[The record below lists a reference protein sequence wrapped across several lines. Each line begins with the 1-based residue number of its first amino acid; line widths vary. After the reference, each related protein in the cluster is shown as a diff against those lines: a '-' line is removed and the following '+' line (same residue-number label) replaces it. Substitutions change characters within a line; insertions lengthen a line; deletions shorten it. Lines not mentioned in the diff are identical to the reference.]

1 MTNSTPPAPRQHA
14 ASKDGVAKPRAEKH
28 AERRGT
34 QNDYFPDFGSSTNVL
49 ILLVVSC
56 IAAVMLS
63 LARDYSDSGFLADLG
78 KTSLLVMWLALSSAG
93 VLALARPRLVKLAV
107 PWSTTLALLL
117 VLATTVACSELVY
130 HLVENFAQRSLLDP
144 AGMFPTERWLF
155 ISRNAGIALLVTGVV
170 LRYFYVTHQWRANV
184 EKEAESRIAALQAR
198 IRPHFLFNSMNTI
211 ASLTRSDPSAAE
223 QAVEDLADLLRA
235 SLNKPGESVSLE
247 EEFEVTRVYQRMEEQ
262 RLGDRLTVDWQ
273 VDELPLDTRI
283 PSLTIQPLL
292 ENAIYHGIEPLAS
305 GGVITVVGE
314 ADDEGLTIT
323 VTNPVAPDSPRRDS
337 KGHNIALDN
346 IRQRL
351 ELAYGTRA
359 RMEVLSAADNFR
371 VLVGFPLAI

>member
-1 MTNSTPPAPRQHA
+1 MQHA
-14 ASKDGVAKPRAEKH
+14 TLKNGVAESESKTPAH
-28 AERRGT
+28 GGGT
-34 QNDYFPDFGSSTNVL
+34 QRDYFPDFGSSTNVL

-63 LARDYSDSGFLADLG
+63 LARDYSDTGFMADLG
-78 KTSLLVMWLALSSAG
+78 KTSMLVMWLALSSAG
-93 VLALARPRLVKLAV
+93 VLALLRSRLVTLPV
-107 PWSTTLALLL
+107 PWSTSLALLL
-117 VLATTVACSELVY
+117 VLATTVLCSELVY
-130 HLVENFAQRSLLDP
+130 RFVEIFAQRSLLDP

-155 ISRNAGIALLVTGVV
+155 ISRNSGIALLVTGVV

-211 ASLTRSDPSAAE
+211 ASLTRSDAAAAE
-223 QAVEDLADLLRA
+223 RAVEDLADLLRA

-247 EEFEVTRVYQRMEEQ
+247 EEFEVARVYQRMEEQ
-262 RLGDRLTVDWQ
+262 RLGERLTVDWQ

-292 ENAIYHGIEPLAS
+292 ENAIYHGIEPLAD

-314 ADDEGLTIT
+314 TSDDGLTIT
-323 VTNPVAPDSPRRDS
+323 VTNPVAPDSQQRGS
-337 KGHNIALDN
+337 NGHQLALDN

-351 ELAYGTRA
+351 ELAYGNSA
-359 RMEVLSAADNFR
+359 RMEIRSAADYFR
-371 VLVGFPLAI
+371 VLVGFPLAV

>member
-1 MTNSTPPAPRQHA
+1 MQHA
-14 ASKDGVAKPRAEKH
+14 ALKDGVAKPGAKTH
-28 AERRGT
+28 AEGRDT
-34 QNDYFPDFGSSTNVL
+34 QRDYYPDFGSSTNVL

-56 IAAVMLS
+56 IAAVLLS

-93 VLALARPRLVKLAV
+93 VLALARPRLVRLSV
-107 PWSTTLALLL
+107 PWSTLLALLL

-130 HLVENFAQRSLLDP
+130 WLVESFAQRSLLNP

-155 ISRNAGIALLVTGVV
+155 LSRNAGIALLVTGVA
-170 LRYFYVTHQWRANV
+170 LRYFYVTHQWRSNV

-211 ASLTRSDPSAAE
+211 ASLTRSDPNAAE
-223 QAVEDLADLLRA
+223 RAVEDLADLLRA

-273 VDELPLDTRI
+273 VDALPLDTRI

-305 GGVITVVGE
+305 GGIITVVGE
-314 ADDEGLTIT
+314 ASDDGLTIT
-323 VTNPVAPDSPRRDS
+323 VTNPIAPDSSQRSS
-337 KGHNIALDN
+337 KGHNLALDN

-351 ELAYGTRA
+351 ELAYGERA
-359 RMEVLSAADNFR
+359 RLEILSAADYFR
-371 VLVGFPLAI
+371 VLVGFPLAV